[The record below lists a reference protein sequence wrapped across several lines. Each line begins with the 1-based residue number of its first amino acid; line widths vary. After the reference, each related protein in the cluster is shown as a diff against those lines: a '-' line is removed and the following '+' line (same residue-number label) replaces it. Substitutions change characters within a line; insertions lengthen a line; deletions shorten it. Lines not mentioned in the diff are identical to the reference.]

1 MRTLIIIICNGELI
15 KRWVMIIRTPYL
27 IIIMKI
33 ILLLGTRGSARVRSP
48 AIESR
53 VSENTTFYPSR
64 HGLRVSLPESWTSVF
79 FFFLFLSFFSTRYV
93 LYPSTCAAFAIVR
106 RNRCI
111 IYRLSE
117 YSVLAMTE
125 YPTNKI
131 AFCFRG
137 VLLDV
142 KRGYFCRRQT
152 SAIVLFGPR
161 RWHGSKIRKEK
172 R

>member
-64 HGLRVSLPESWTSVF
+64 HGLRVSLPESWASVF
-79 FFFLFLSFFSTRYV
+79 FFFISLFFFDSLCFIPEHLCCVCDSEAKPMYYLS
-93 LYPSTCAAFAIVR
+93 PIWIQCA
-106 RNRCI
+106 RND
-111 IYRLSE
+111 
-117 YSVLAMTE
+117 
-125 YPTNKI
+125 PTNKI